1 MAVLFLDGMDHY
13 NLTQAPSKWNLGV
26 SMLYGS
32 SSGRFGGGT
41 LNYDAS
47 NFEKSAT
54 VTIPTSGTVIIG
66 MAIKIDTSMP
76 AALTSLVRL
85 VDTLTIQTEVR
96 FGPSG
101 QFAIFTNGSQVGS
114 ASANGLLTLNVWHHL
129 EWKVTISTSTSANQC
144 VLRLNNVEILNL
156 TGVATKTSS
165 NTTANAVSIGRNVS
179 TQCGMSYDDVYVLDN
194 TGTQNNDLIGD
205 CRIETLY
212 PNGAGNYAQL
222 SANGAGTNYGCVNE
236 HPADDDTTYVAGNSV
251 GNKDSYAFA
260 NPAGTI
266 NTVYAVQMNM
276 RARKDNAGTRTVARL
291 FRASATDYLGSDNSL
306 STSYALYRDVME
318 KNPDTNAAWTSADIT
333 ALEAGVKVTS

>member
-1 MAVLFLDGMDHY
+1 MDHY

-26 SMLYGS
+26 SMLYNASG
-32 SSGRFGGGT
+32 GRFGGGS
-41 LNYDAS
+41 LYYDVS

-54 VTIPTSGTVIIG
+54 VTIPTSTTLIIG
-66 MAIKIDTSMP
+66 LAIKIDTMMP
-76 AALTSLVRL
+76 AALTSLLRII
-85 VDTLTIQTEVR
+85 DSATIQSEVR

-101 QFAIFTNGSQVGS
+101 QFAIYTNGSQVGA
-114 ASANGLLTLNVWHHL
+114 ASSNGLLTLNVWHHL
-129 EWKVTISTSTSANQC
+129 EWKLTISTSTSANQC

-156 TGVATKTSS
+156 TGIATKTSS
-165 NTTANAVSIGRNVS
+165 NTTANAVSIGRLVS
-179 TQCGMSYDDVYVLDN
+179 TQCGMSYDDIYIFDN
-194 TGTQNNDLIGD
+194 TGSQNNDLIGD

-212 PNGAGNYAQL
+212 PSGAGNYAQL

-251 GNKDSYAFA
+251 GNIDSYAFG

-266 NTVYAVQMNM
+266 STVYAVQVNM

-291 FRASATDYLGSDNSL
+291 LRASATDYVGSDNSL
-306 STSYALYRDVME
+306 STSYALYRDIME
-318 KNPDTNAAWTSADIT
+318 KNPDTNAAWTSSDIT